1 MSYEHFA
8 YLYDQLMEEAPYD
21 QWVSFVREKVEK
33 YPLGGNQLLDLAC
46 GTGEL
51 SVRLAKAGFDVTG
64 IDLSED
70 MLAVAQAKSETFQ
83 TSISFFQQNMVNLE
97 GQGQFDII
105 CIFCDSLN
113 YLSTEEEVIQTFS
126 SVFQHLKPDG
136 LFLFD
141 VHSIFKI
148 TQVFANQTYT
158 LNDDDLAYIWNSFP
172 GEFANSVEHE
182 LSFFVLDERSG
193 KYDRYDE
200 LHFQRT
206 FPTQTYQKWLAEAG
220 FDLVEVCADFE
231 NTPPDTQSE
240 RIFFVLRK
248 NKKPSL

>member
-8 YLYDQLMEEAPYD
+8 YLYDQLMEDAPYD
-21 QWVSFVREKVEK
+21 QWVSFVKDKLKAYSVE
-33 YPLGGNQLLDLAC
+33 GNYLLDLAC

-51 SVRLAKAGFDVTG
+51 SVRLAKAGFNVTG
-64 IDLSED
+64 VDLSED
-70 MLAVAQAKSETFQ
+70 MLAVAQAKSESQ
-83 TSISFFQQNMVNLE
+83 GEKISFFQQNMIDLE
-97 GQGQFDII
+97 GQGQFDLI

-113 YLSTEEEVIQTFS
+113 YLSSEEEVLQTFL
-126 SVFQHLKPDG
+126 SVFQHLKKGG
-136 LFLFD
+136 LFLLD

-148 TQVFANQTYT
+148 SQVFVNQTFT
-158 LNDDDLAYIWNSFP
+158 LNEEKLAYIWNSFP

-206 FPTQTYQKWLAEAG
+206 FPIQTYQKWLTEAG
-220 FDLVEVCADFE
+220 FELLEVCADFK
-231 NTPPDTQSE
+231 NKPPESHSE

-248 NKKPSL
+248 NKESHL